1 MKLFCFWT
9 QLVTLKLK
17 KKKKETERRDMFLCS
32 TNRKL
37 VETTFSIRWIYFFA
51 TFLLKI
57 GQGGTSLTRK
67 IT

>member
-1 MKLFCFWT
+1 
-9 QLVTLKLK
+9 
-17 KKKKETERRDMFLCS
+17 MFLCS